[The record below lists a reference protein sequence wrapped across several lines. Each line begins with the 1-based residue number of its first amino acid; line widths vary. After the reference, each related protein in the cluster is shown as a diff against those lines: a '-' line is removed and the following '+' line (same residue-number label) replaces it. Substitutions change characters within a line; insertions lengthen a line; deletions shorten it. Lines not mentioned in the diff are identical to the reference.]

1 MKKILRKTLVML
13 IYIGLILINTKAYAT
28 QTANPTKDNVRMR
41 KEASTESSVVETLK
55 SSNEVTILSKED
67 NWYKVEAKV
76 DGKTVIGY
84 IREDLLDV
92 KEEKAEGNNETNSNN
107 EENQGKETENA
118 VSQSEKK
125 EGPQKADNIKVGYT
139 AKAENNLQ
147 VRLVPTIN
155 SESIAEINKGT
166 EYKVIEVLNKWC
178 YIETEN
184 QLGWIFKSKLEGITV
199 AENEQQESS
208 QVQESEE
215 SNDNKDNNE
224 EKNVDSS
231 KQEEDN
237 KEEKETEKIET
248 EKEQKSDEKEQENV
262 SKEVKNETKYV
273 CVDTL
278 NVREKANSNSKVID
292 QLDLNDKITVLEI
305 VDDSW
310 AKIEKDGKTG
320 YVSTKFLSD
329 KKTEITSRSGE
340 TAREKNESNNSTDV
354 SEGQECETELDP
366 REEAKNQNNGNTTNS
381 SSKSGSSVVEYAKQY
396 LGYRYV
402 SGGASPSTG
411 FDCSGFTTYVFKHFG
426 ISLSRTSGAQASN
439 GLYVEKSNLQL
450 GDILIFNDSANKKVG
465 HVGIYIGG
473 NQFIHAANPK
483 KGVIITS
490 LSDSYYSERYV
501 SARRVL

>member
-1 MKKILRKTLVML
+1 MEKILRKTLVIL

-28 QTANPTKDNVRMR
+28 QTANPIKDNVRMR

-55 SSNEVTILSKED
+55 SSNEVTILDKQD

-76 DGKTVIGY
+76 DDKTLTGF
-84 IREDLLDV
+84 IREDLLNIN
-92 KEEKAEGNNETNSNN
+92 EEKEQENKESNSNN
-107 EENQGKETENA
+107 QENQDKETENT
-118 VSQSEKK
+118 VSKSDE
-125 EGPQKADNIKVGYT
+125 KADNIKIGYT
-139 AKAENNLQ
+139 AKAESNLQ
-147 VRLVPTIN
+147 IKLVPTIN
-155 SESIAEINKGT
+155 SESIEEINKGT

-178 YIETEN
+178 HIETEN
-184 QLGWIFKSKLEGITV
+184 RSGWIFKSKLEGSTV
-199 AENEQQESS
+199 TENEQQESS
-208 QVQESEE
+208 QVPENEE
-215 SNDNKDNNE
+215 VNDNEDDKEENNI
-224 EKNVDSS
+224 DSP

-237 KEEKETEKIET
+237 KEEKESEKN
-248 EKEQKSDEKEQENV
+248 EKDEEQKSDVEEQENV

-273 CVDTL
+273 SVDTL
-278 NVREKANSNSKVID
+278 NVREKASSNSKVID

-310 AKIEKDGKTG
+310 ARIEKNGKTG

-340 TAREKNESNNSTDV
+340 TSREKVESNNSVESAETQESI
-354 SEGQECETELDP
+354 SESKSNESEQKEQVKED
-366 REEAKNQNNGNTTNS
+366 NQNS

-396 LGYRYV
+396 LGYKYV

-426 ISLSRTSGAQASN
+426 VSLSRTSGGQASN
-439 GLYVEKSNLQL
+439 GTYVEKSDLQL
-450 GDILIFNDSANKKVG
+450 GDILIFNDSANSKVG

-483 KGVIITS
+483 KGVVITS
-490 LSDSYYSERYV
+490 LSDSYYSARYV
-501 SARRVL
+501 SARRVI